1 VSSPEPRSRQIA
13 LYDFR
18 RPNKF
23 NRDHQRALQIA
34 SETFAR
40 HFTTTLSTV
49 LRAVSAVN
57 ARPVGQLTYDEYIRD
72 IPNPSYLAVLSMEP
86 LEGKSLFHI
95 PLPLIMTA
103 VDRLLGGTGFGP
115 EPIRSLTD
123 IEDSLARGLLRR
135 TLHELAYAFESLTPI
150 QPVLVNQESNPQF
163 AQVASAPDMVVLM
176 PFDIKIGGTQ
186 GEASLCIP
194 FASLQPVLDE
204 VTANAFDSK
213 RTVSDPGGLTRALRG
228 VVGESSV
235 DVSVRLSAI
244 TLQSREIV
252 DLVPGDIV
260 PFHHAVDRP
269 LAVAV
274 AGVERFSAI
283 AGRRGKRL
291 ACVIVDPQN
300 PRNP

>member
-1 VSSPEPRSRQIA
+1 MSSPEPRPRQVS

-49 LRAVSAVN
+49 LRAVSSVN
-57 ARPVGQLTYDEYIRD
+57 ARPVGQLTYDEYIRE

-86 LEGKSLFHI
+86 LDGRSLFHI

-115 EPIRSLTD
+115 EPVRPLTD

-213 RTVSDPGGLTRALRG
+213 RTVTDPRALGLALRG
-228 VVGESSV
+228 VVAQSSV
-235 DVSVRLSAI
+235 DVSVRLSSI
-244 TLQSREIV
+244 TLQSQEIV
-252 DLVPGDIV
+252 ELTPGDIV

-269 LAVAV
+269 LNVAV
-274 AGVERFSAI
+274 AGVERFAAI

-291 ACVIVDPQN
+291 ACVIVDPDIS
-300 PRNP
+300 RNS

>member
-1 VSSPEPRSRQIA
+1 MSHPETRPRQIG

-40 HFTTTLSTV
+40 HFTTTLSTM

-57 ARPVGQLTYDEYIRD
+57 ARPVGQLTYDEYIRE
-72 IPNPSYLAVLSMEP
+72 IPNPSYLAVLSMDP
-86 LEGKSLFHI
+86 LEGRSLFHV

-115 EPIRSLTD
+115 EPIRPLTD
-123 IEDSLARGLLRR
+123 IEDSLAQGLLRR
-135 TLHELAYAFESLTPI
+135 ILHELAYAFESLTPI
-150 QPVLVNQESNPQF
+150 QPVLLNQESNPQF

-176 PFDIKIGGTQ
+176 PFEIKIGGTQ

-213 RTVSDPGGLTRALRG
+213 RTVTDPRALSRALQH
-228 VVGESSV
+228 VVGNSPV
-235 DVSVRLSAI
+235 DVSVRLSSI
-244 TLQSREIV
+244 TLQSQQIV
-252 DLVPGDIV
+252 DLAPGDIV

-274 AGVERFSAI
+274 GGVERFSAI

-291 ACVIVDPQN
+291 ACVIVDPELS
-300 PRNP
+300 RKT